1 MELLCPKCGASNKD
15 VGFSGPFCVKC
26 RPVEIKCPKR
36 MEFMRCSKCK
46 RVRLKG
52 NWVACSDEKLAQE
65 VISKCK
71 GEFLSGTYS
80 FMNQEATFFVG
91 DKDHMFP
98 VKRSIKANVIKN
110 ICPDCVRKSGGYFEA
125 IIQLRGKGA
134 KISKHGRL
142 FKKMLFKKTF
152 VTKEEQVKEGLD
164 LYIGSSRAVVEMLAE
179 LGIRARISRKLAG
192 EKAGKRLYRT
202 TFLVRV

>member
-1 MELLCPKCGASNKD
+1 MELLCPKCGASSKE
-15 VGFSGPFCVKC
+15 VGFCGPFCLKC

-36 MEFMRCSKCK
+36 LEYMRCSRCE

-52 NWVACSDEKLAQE
+52 NWVACTDEKLAQE
-65 VISKCK
+65 ALKKCK
-71 GEFLSGTYS
+71 GEFLRGTYS

-91 DKDHMFP
+91 DEKHMFP
-98 VKRSIKANVIKN
+98 LKRKFTVNVVKN

-125 IIQLRGKGA
+125 IIQIRGKGA
-134 KISKHGRL
+134 KIGRYDRL
-142 FKKMLFKKTF
+142 FKKMLAKKTF
-152 VTKEEQVKEGLD
+152 VTKEEMHKEGLD
-164 LYIGSSRAVVEMLAE
+164 LYIGNSRAVVEMLAE
-179 LGIRARISRKLAG
+179 LGLRAKVSRKLAG